1 MCVTDDDDIAEKL
14 RMLRNHGQLRGEFV
28 VAAGNSRMTEIAAA
42 LGLAQLHRLD
52 EIVLRRRE
60 LAALYREALGGEMDL
75 QTTPRRRG
83 IQLSNVW
90 AGACR
95 TAKTATRYAPS
106 SGSVVLKPAFFRSP
120 FTSSVVSRGAR
131 LRCRSQNTLRRAG
144 SRFRSIRRC
153 ETPRLRRWSEASV
166 GCSMSDDVVLEVEG
180 LRKVFHIGFFR
191 KRVEAVNG
199 TSFKVK
205 RGEIFG
211 LLGPNGAGKTTTIKA
226 ILRLIFPT
234 EGEIRI
240 FGRSA
245 DDPEAAKRVG
255 YMPENPYVYQ
265 YLKPLEFLDLCG
277 RLVGLPK
284 ADRRA
289 RSEEMIDKVG
299 LRHAVDRPIG
309 KFSKGMM
316 QRIGLAQALL
326 HDPELLVLDEPMSG
340 LDPIGRKEVRDLLVE
355 QRERGKTLLFTSHIL
370 SDVELLCDRVV
381 IMQHGKITSEGQVH
395 DLLETAGR
403 QVEIRLSGASQA
415 LKDSLGSR
423 GTIVDDGAGHLTLR
437 VEGQKAV
444 EEIIRISNAAGA
456 RLDAMIP
463 QRQTLENLFV
473 KNAGR

>member
-1 MCVTDDDDIAEKL
+1 
-14 RMLRNHGQLRGEFV
+14 
-28 VAAGNSRMTEIAAA
+28 
-42 LGLAQLHRLD
+42 
-52 EIVLRRRE
+52 
-60 LAALYREALGGEMDL
+60 
-75 QTTPRRRG
+75 
-83 IQLSNVW
+83 
-90 AGACR
+90 
-95 TAKTATRYAPS
+95 
-106 SGSVVLKPAFFRSP
+106 
-120 FTSSVVSRGAR
+120 
-131 LRCRSQNTLRRAG
+131 
-144 SRFRSIRRC
+144 
-153 ETPRLRRWSEASV
+153 
-166 GCSMSDDVVLEVEG
+166 MSDDFVLEVEG

-191 KRVEAVNG
+191 KRVEAVTG

-245 DDPEAAKRVG
+245 DDREAAKRVG

-277 RLVGLPK
+277 RLVGIPK
-284 ADRRA
+284 TDRRA

-299 LRHAVDRPIG
+299 LRHAMDRPIG

-326 HDPELLVLDEPMSG
+326 HDPELLILDEPMSG
-340 LDPIGRKEVRDLLVE
+340 LDPIGRKEVRDLLLE

-381 IMQHGKITSEGQVH
+381 IMQEGEITSEGQVH

-403 QVEIRLSGASQA
+403 QVEIRLSSASQA
-415 LKDSLGSR
+415 LKDSLSSR
-423 GTIVDDGAGHLTLR
+423 GTILDGGAGHLTLR

-444 EEIIRISNAAGA
+444 DEVIRISNAAGA

-463 QRQTLENLFV
+463 ERQTLEKLFL
-473 KNAGR
+473 KNAGG

>member
-1 MCVTDDDDIAEKL
+1 
-14 RMLRNHGQLRGEFV
+14 
-28 VAAGNSRMTEIAAA
+28 
-42 LGLAQLHRLD
+42 
-52 EIVLRRRE
+52 
-60 LAALYREALGGEMDL
+60 
-75 QTTPRRRG
+75 
-83 IQLSNVW
+83 
-90 AGACR
+90 
-95 TAKTATRYAPS
+95 
-106 SGSVVLKPAFFRSP
+106 
-120 FTSSVVSRGAR
+120 
-131 LRCRSQNTLRRAG
+131 
-144 SRFRSIRRC
+144 
-153 ETPRLRRWSEASV
+153 
-166 GCSMSDDVVLEVEG
+166 MSDDFVLEVEG

-245 DDPEAAKRVG
+245 DDREAAKRVG

-277 RLVGLPK
+277 RLVGIPK
-284 ADRRA
+284 TDRRA

-299 LRHAVDRPIG
+299 LRDAMDRPIG

-381 IMQHGKITSEGQVH
+381 IMQQGEITSEGQVH

-403 QVEIRLSGASQA
+403 QVEIRLSSASQA
-415 LKDSLGSR
+415 LKDSLRSR
-423 GTIVDDGAGHLTLR
+423 GTILDGGAGHLTLR

-444 EEIIRISNAAGA
+444 DEVIRISNAAGA

-463 QRQTLENLFV
+463 ERQTLEKLFL
-473 KNAGR
+473 KNAGG

>member
-1 MCVTDDDDIAEKL
+1 
-14 RMLRNHGQLRGEFV
+14 
-28 VAAGNSRMTEIAAA
+28 
-42 LGLAQLHRLD
+42 
-52 EIVLRRRE
+52 
-60 LAALYREALGGEMDL
+60 
-75 QTTPRRRG
+75 
-83 IQLSNVW
+83 
-90 AGACR
+90 
-95 TAKTATRYAPS
+95 
-106 SGSVVLKPAFFRSP
+106 
-120 FTSSVVSRGAR
+120 
-131 LRCRSQNTLRRAG
+131 
-144 SRFRSIRRC
+144 
-153 ETPRLRRWSEASV
+153 
-166 GCSMSDDVVLEVEG
+166 MSDDFVLEVEG

-191 KRVEAVNG
+191 KRVEAVKG

-245 DDPEAAKRVG
+245 DDREAAKRVG

-277 RLVGLPK
+277 RLVGIPK
-284 ADRRA
+284 TDRRA

-299 LRHAVDRPIG
+299 LRDAMDRPIG

-381 IMQHGKITSEGQVH
+381 IMQEGEITSEGQVH

-403 QVEIRLSGASQA
+403 QVEIRLSSASQA
-415 LKDSLGSR
+415 LKDSLSSR
-423 GTIVDDGAGHLTLR
+423 GTILDGGAGHLTLR

-444 EEIIRISNAAGA
+444 DEVIRISNAAGA

-463 QRQTLENLFV
+463 ERQTLEKLFL
-473 KNAGR
+473 KNAGG

>member
-1 MCVTDDDDIAEKL
+1 
-14 RMLRNHGQLRGEFV
+14 
-28 VAAGNSRMTEIAAA
+28 
-42 LGLAQLHRLD
+42 
-52 EIVLRRRE
+52 
-60 LAALYREALGGEMDL
+60 
-75 QTTPRRRG
+75 
-83 IQLSNVW
+83 
-90 AGACR
+90 
-95 TAKTATRYAPS
+95 
-106 SGSVVLKPAFFRSP
+106 
-120 FTSSVVSRGAR
+120 
-131 LRCRSQNTLRRAG
+131 
-144 SRFRSIRRC
+144 
-153 ETPRLRRWSEASV
+153 
-166 GCSMSDDVVLEVEG
+166 MSDDFVLEVEG

-245 DDPEAAKRVG
+245 DDREAAKRVG

-277 RLVGLPK
+277 RLVGIPK
-284 ADRRA
+284 TDRRA

-299 LRHAVDRPIG
+299 LRHAMDRPIG

-355 QRERGKTLLFTSHIL
+355 QRNRGKTLLFTSHIL

-381 IMQHGKITSEGQVH
+381 IMQEGEITSEGQVH

-403 QVEIRLSGASQA
+403 QVEIRLSSASQA
-415 LKDSLGSR
+415 LKDSLSSR
-423 GTIVDDGAGHLTLR
+423 GTILDGGAGHLTLR

-444 EEIIRISNAAGA
+444 DEVIRISNAAGA

-463 QRQTLENLFV
+463 ERQTLEKLFL
-473 KNAGR
+473 KNAGG

>member
-1 MCVTDDDDIAEKL
+1 
-14 RMLRNHGQLRGEFV
+14 
-28 VAAGNSRMTEIAAA
+28 
-42 LGLAQLHRLD
+42 
-52 EIVLRRRE
+52 
-60 LAALYREALGGEMDL
+60 
-75 QTTPRRRG
+75 
-83 IQLSNVW
+83 
-90 AGACR
+90 
-95 TAKTATRYAPS
+95 
-106 SGSVVLKPAFFRSP
+106 
-120 FTSSVVSRGAR
+120 
-131 LRCRSQNTLRRAG
+131 
-144 SRFRSIRRC
+144 
-153 ETPRLRRWSEASV
+153 
-166 GCSMSDDVVLEVEG
+166 MSDDVVLEVEG

-199 TSFKVK
+199 TSFRVN

-234 EGEIRI
+234 EGEIRL

-245 DDPEAAKRVG
+245 DDREAARRVG
-255 YMPENPYVYQ
+255 YMPENPYIYQ
-265 YLKPLEFLDLCG
+265 YLKPREFLDLCG
-277 RLVGLPK
+277 RLVGLSK
-284 ADRRA
+284 SERQA

-370 SDVELLCDRVV
+370 SDVELLCDRIV
-381 IMQHGKITSEGQVH
+381 IMQQGKITSEGQVH

-403 QVEIRLSGASQA
+403 HVEIRLSGASQA
-415 LKDSLGSR
+415 LKDSLRSR
-423 GTIVDDGAGHLTLR
+423 GTVVDGEGGHVTLR
-437 VEGQKAV
+437 VEGQKSV
-444 EEIIRISNAAGA
+444 DEVIRISNAAGA

-463 QRQTLENLFV
+463 ERQTLENLFLQ
-473 KNAGR
+473 KA

>member
-1 MCVTDDDDIAEKL
+1 
-14 RMLRNHGQLRGEFV
+14 
-28 VAAGNSRMTEIAAA
+28 
-42 LGLAQLHRLD
+42 
-52 EIVLRRRE
+52 
-60 LAALYREALGGEMDL
+60 
-75 QTTPRRRG
+75 
-83 IQLSNVW
+83 
-90 AGACR
+90 
-95 TAKTATRYAPS
+95 
-106 SGSVVLKPAFFRSP
+106 
-120 FTSSVVSRGAR
+120 
-131 LRCRSQNTLRRAG
+131 
-144 SRFRSIRRC
+144 
-153 ETPRLRRWSEASV
+153 
-166 GCSMSDDVVLEVEG
+166 MSDDVVLEVEG

-199 TSFKVK
+199 TSFRVN

-234 EGEIRI
+234 EGEIRL

-245 DDPEAAKRVG
+245 DDREAARRVG
-255 YMPENPYVYQ
+255 YMPENPYIYQ

-277 RLVGLPK
+277 RLVGLSK
-284 ADRRA
+284 SERQG

-370 SDVELLCDRVV
+370 SDVELLCDRIV
-381 IMQHGKITSEGQVH
+381 IMQQGKITSEGQVH

-403 QVEIRLSGASQA
+403 SVEIRLSGASQA
-415 LKDSLGSR
+415 LKDSLRSR
-423 GTIVDDGAGHLTLR
+423 GTVVDGGGGHVTLR
-437 VEGQKAV
+437 VEGQKSV
-444 EEIIRISNAAGA
+444 DEVIRISNAAGA

-463 QRQTLENLFV
+463 ERQTLENLFLQ
-473 KNAGR
+473 KA